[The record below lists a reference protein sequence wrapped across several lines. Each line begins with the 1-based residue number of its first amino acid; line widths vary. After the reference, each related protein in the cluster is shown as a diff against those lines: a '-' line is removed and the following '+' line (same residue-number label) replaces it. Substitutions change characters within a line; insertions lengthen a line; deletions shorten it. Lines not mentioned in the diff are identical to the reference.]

1 MLPRPQEQHQHPLP
15 PTPSGS
21 RAQAE
26 QAGEGILDSQ
36 RLPEGRRGKVSNL
49 GQSTWCLGNLV
60 CLFSFAAV
68 FSLEGFHPRL
78 RKRKPP
84 PGVIEGQTVPW
95 EPLLWVSQSG
105 VEGGVVLCL

>member
-1 MLPRPQEQHQHPLP
+1 M
-15 PTPSGS
+15 
-21 RAQAE
+21 
-26 QAGEGILDSQ
+26 
-36 RLPEGRRGKVSNL
+36 SNL

-60 CLFSFAAV
+60 CLFSFTAV

-84 PGVIEGQTVPW
+84 PGVREGQTVPW
-95 EPLLWVSQSG
+95 ELLLWVSQSG